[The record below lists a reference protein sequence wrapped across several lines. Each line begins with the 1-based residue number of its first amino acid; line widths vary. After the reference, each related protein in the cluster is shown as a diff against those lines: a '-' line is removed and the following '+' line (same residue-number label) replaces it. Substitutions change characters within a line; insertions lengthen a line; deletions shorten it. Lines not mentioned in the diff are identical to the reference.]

1 MNQTDTDAVIG
12 TLESIATSLETLA
25 RIAIHFAA
33 QAGAPAEV
41 LTPPD
46 TDIGAGG

>member
-1 MNQTDTDAVIG
+1 VNQADTDAVIG

-46 TDIGAGG
+46 TDIGTGG

>member
-1 MNQTDTDAVIG
+1 MNQTDTDAIIG

-25 RIAIHFAA
+25 RIACHFAA

-41 LTPPD
+41 LTLPD
-46 TDIGAGG
+46 SDLPG